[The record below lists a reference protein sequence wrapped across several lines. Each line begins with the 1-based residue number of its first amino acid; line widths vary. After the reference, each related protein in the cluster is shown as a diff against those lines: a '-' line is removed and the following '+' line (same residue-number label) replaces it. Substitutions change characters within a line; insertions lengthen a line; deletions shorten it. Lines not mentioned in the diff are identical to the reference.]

1 MLTNQMT
8 NRFDEIPIVQNQAYW
23 IWLASWY
30 PSKTFPTNGDFI
42 QRHATAVSNMH
53 PLILIHCVHDV
64 NLTTPY
70 YYHYNTNGNLIE
82 IIIYFAHH
90 GQTTRIMD
98 KLVYNF
104 LFYKHATQFIY
115 SLFRKIAK
123 PLFVHVHVPMKMGL
137 VARWIKKK
145 WQIPYFVS
153 EQSSAYVPL
162 APDSFIKRN
171 LYYKQQVKNIFKNA
185 LAITNVSATIGE
197 TIKKLFHLKEITVIH
212 NQADTTVFQYKKKVD
227 QIFRF
232 IHVST
237 MGYQKNFSGLM
248 HTFNRLSEIRNDF
261 ELVLVGA
268 IPEDAQ
274 ELLKQS
280 LELFTV
286 HPVGTINNQE
296 VAFHIQ
302 QANCMVLFSRSE
314 NFPCVIVESLC
325 CGVPVITSNAGGAA
339 EAINT
344 HNGIVVPS
352 EDEEALLMALLNML
366 DNFHQYNQVDIAM
379 NAENLYCAE
388 TIAKQFSTLYKQY
401 GVIK

>member
-8 NRFDEIPIVQNQAYW
+8 NRFDEMPIVQNQAYW

-42 QRHATAVSNMH
+42 QRHATAVSTLH
-53 PLILIHCVHDV
+53 PLIVIHCVHDV
-64 NLTTPY
+64 NLATPY
-70 YYHYNTNGNLIE
+70 YYHYNTKGNLIE

-104 LFYKHATQFIY
+104 LFYKHATQFMHR
-115 SLFRKIAK
+115 LFRKIAK
-123 PLFVHVHVPMKMGL
+123 PTFIHVHVPMKMGL
-137 VARWIKKK
+137 VARWIKIK
-145 WQIPYFVS
+145 WHIPYIVS

-185 LAITNVSATIGE
+185 LAVTNVSQSIGE

-248 HTFNRLSEIRNDF
+248 HTFNRLSKMRNEF

-268 IPEDAQ
+268 IPTEAQ
-274 ELLKQS
+274 NLLEQS
-280 LELFTV
+280 ARLFTI
-286 HPVGTINNQE
+286 HPVGTIINHE
-296 VAFHIQ
+296 VAFHMQ
-302 QANCMVLFSRSE
+302 QSNCLVLFSRSE

-339 EAINT
+339 EAINVN
-344 HNGIVVPS
+344 NGIVVPS
-352 EDEEALLMALLNML
+352 EDEEALLMALLKML
-366 DNFHQYNQVDIAM
+366 DTFHQYNQVHISNQAKEKYS
-379 NAENLYCAE
+379 AT
-388 TIAKQFSTLYKQY
+388 TIASQFRLLYKQF
-401 GVIK
+401 GLV

>member
-8 NRFDEIPIVQNQAYW
+8 NRFDEIPIVQNQVYW

-153 EQSSAYVPL
+153 
-162 APDSFIKRN
+162 
-171 LYYKQQVKNIFKNA
+171 
-185 LAITNVSATIGE
+185 
-197 TIKKLFHLKEITVIH
+197 
-212 NQADTTVFQYKKKVD
+212 
-227 QIFRF
+227 
-232 IHVST
+232 
-237 MGYQKNFSGLM
+237 
-248 HTFNRLSEIRNDF
+248 
-261 ELVLVGA
+261 
-268 IPEDAQ
+268 
-274 ELLKQS
+274 
-280 LELFTV
+280 
-286 HPVGTINNQE
+286 
-296 VAFHIQ
+296 
-302 QANCMVLFSRSE
+302 
-314 NFPCVIVESLC
+314 
-325 CGVPVITSNAGGAA
+325 
-339 EAINT
+339 
-344 HNGIVVPS
+344 
-352 EDEEALLMALLNML
+352 
-366 DNFHQYNQVDIAM
+366 
-379 NAENLYCAE
+379 
-388 TIAKQFSTLYKQY
+388 
-401 GVIK
+401 